1 MTKLLTTRSYDSNI
15 GGNIE
20 RIIDYD
26 RAFMLSTD
34 KENIKKPNSEETVE
48 VDVLT
53 IPCDGI
59 IYRGY
64 PIKYTGISL
73 SSGESTTVNI
83 AINLYQYTPELKY
96 YKANASTKYGA
107 SKLDLQYCCI
117 RLLRDDYNRMEVWKG
132 QKFISSHEVPIPE
145 NSTQNGHLIMIPY
158 KGVDIEWNGKVTLNY
173 WDYPSDS
180 TQKFG
185 LKTTSIPIEEGT
197 SFSDL
202 PIPNNFNTDFTITY
216 LKYDGCNYETY
227 NEYQHKHTYTFV
239 GWLNKRVNNTEP
251 LTEEQL
257 YQDGRIKYSSLY
269 AIYQNENGKY
279 RYVSDV
285 DTIVRI

>member
-1 MTKLLTTRSYDSNI
+1 
-15 GGNIE
+15 
-20 RIIDYD
+20 
-26 RAFMLSTD
+26 MLSTD

-64 PIKYTGISL
+64 PIKYTSL
-73 SSGESTTVNI
+73 DLSGSGSTTVNI

-96 YKANASTKYGA
+96 YKASSSISGGA
-107 SKLDLQYCCI
+107 PKLDLQYCCI

-145 NSTQNGHLIMIPY
+145 NSKQDGHLIMIPY

-216 LKYDGCNYETY
+216 LKYNGCNYETY

-239 GWLNKRVNNTEP
+239 GWLNMRKDKMEP

-257 YQDGRIKYSSLY
+257 FENGRIKYSSLY
-269 AIYQNENGKY
+269 AIYQNENGEY
-279 RYVSDV
+279 RCVGDV
-285 DTIVRI
+285 NIVGYI